1 LSVSKTLNNEATQG
15 TLGIFILLEA
25 VFFIPVSKILLGFQ
39 EDLAVVMQEWLIWE
53 NPSMEQA
60 ADAEKSGSSRREP
73 QCYVSLRTVRNWLV
87 ENSNSEYP
95 HLVQGCG

>member
-1 LSVSKTLNNEATQG
+1 LSVSKTLNNEATHG
-15 TLGIFILLEA
+15 TLEILTLPEV

-60 ADAEKSGSSRREP
+60 ADAERSGSSRREP
-73 QCYVSLRTVRNWLV
+73 QCHVSLRPTNNWV
-87 ENSNSEYP
+87 SCEF
-95 HLVQGCG
+95 